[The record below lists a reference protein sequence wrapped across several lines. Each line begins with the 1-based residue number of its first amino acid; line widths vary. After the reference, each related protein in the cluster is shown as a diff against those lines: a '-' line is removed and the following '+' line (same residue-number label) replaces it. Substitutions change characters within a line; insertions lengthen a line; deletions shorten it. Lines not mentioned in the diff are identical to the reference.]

1 MHGAS
6 VASTLSNV
14 HMKLASNSLLLDLGP
29 SADVNRA
36 CPSVHPSVRLSML
49 AASTLLAQLTHTRMD
64 STIKQCHANPHK
76 YTLSKINLIQT
87 TMLG

>member
-1 MHGAS
+1 MHGAG

-36 CPSVHPSVRLSML
+36 CPSVRPSVH
-49 AASTLLAQLTHTRMD
+49 AAGTLLAQLTHIRMD
-64 STIKQCHANPHK
+64 TTIKQCHEN
-76 YTLSKINLIQT
+76 
-87 TMLG
+87 